1 MKHGRL
7 IIAALVG
14 AMLITSLAGCGSKGT
29 NNGESGEYQKINLS
43 MAVNGTDTQIDSL
56 VARHFAD
63 LVSERSGGNIVID
76 VFSNDT
82 LAGGNST
89 KGVEYIA
96 VGGSDLGAYATCVL
110 ANLEPKLSVATLPWS
125 FTSYQQAREVI
136 DTTGGEYYAEMLAN
150 KGITYL
156 GSFHNGFRQLTNSK
170 HAVTTPEDLKG
181 LKIRVPGSAVYM
193 GVFKALGASPTA
205 MSWSEVFTAIQQGTI
220 DGQENGCSVTKSAKM
235 DEIQDYMTIWNYSYE
250 NDLFVAN
257 TKVWENLEDN
267 TKELLQQCATESCE
281 WGRDRLEAEEDELIK
296 GFQEEGMQVDILT
309 EDQLQA
315 FKEAVAGVTAE
326 LKQSYGEEAC
336 AAFAHER
343 NGDGGRLFVRCSGDN
358 SLRCDGVAEAAADG
372 KNLLRVADEQIV
384 QNALLRG
391 VEHGLEGVRV
401 MGACNGNGLG
411 PDCAGPFPKLGK
423 AVDHGSSDLKAARHH
438 ARRGRHA
445 GSARG
450 ISAERSRR

>member
-1 MKHGRL
+1 MKQGKTIITAL
-7 IIAALVG
+7 LAAAMIAATL
-14 AMLITSLAGCGSKGT
+14 TGCGST
-29 NNGESGEYQKINLS
+29 DTTERGEDEYQKINLS

-63 LVSERSGGNIVID
+63 LVAERSNGNIVID

-110 ANLEPKLSVATLPWS
+110 ANLEPKMSVATLPWS

-136 DTTGGEYYAEMLAN
+136 DSTGGAYYSELLAA

-170 HAVTTPEDLKG
+170 HPVTTPEDMKG

-193 GVFKALGASPTA
+193 SVFKALGASPTA

-235 DEIQDYMTIWNYSYE
+235 DEIQQYMTIWNYSYE

-257 TKVWENLEDN
+257 TKVWDNLEEK
-267 TKELLQQCATESCE
+267 TQQLLQECATESCE

-296 GFQEEGMQVDILT
+296 GFQDEGMQVEILT

-315 FKEAVAGVTAE
+315 FKDAVADVTAE

-336 AAFAHER
+336 AAF
-343 NGDGGRLFVRCSGDN
+343 
-358 SLRCDGVAEAAADG
+358 
-372 KNLLRVADEQIV
+372 
-384 QNALLRG
+384 
-391 VEHGLEGVRV
+391 
-401 MGACNGNGLG
+401 
-411 PDCAGPFPKLGK
+411 
-423 AVDHGSSDLKAARHH
+423 
-438 ARRGRHA
+438 
-445 GSARG
+445 G
-450 ISAERSRR
+450 IN

>member
-1 MKHGRL
+1 MKQGKTIITAL
-7 IIAALVG
+7 LAAAMIAATL
-14 AMLITSLAGCGSKGT
+14 TGCGST
-29 NNGESGEYQKINLS
+29 DTTERGEDEYQKINLS

-56 VARHFAD
+56 VAHHFAD
-63 LVSERSGGNIVID
+63 LVAERSNGNIVID

-110 ANLEPKLSVATLPWS
+110 ANLEPKMSVATLPWS

-136 DTTGGEYYAEMLAN
+136 DSTGGAYYSELLAA

-170 HAVTTPEDLKG
+170 HPVTTPEDMKG

-193 GVFKALGASPTA
+193 SVFKALGASPTA

-235 DEIQDYMTIWNYSYE
+235 DEIQQYMTIWNYSYE

-257 TKVWENLEDN
+257 TKVWENLEEK
-267 TKELLQQCATESCE
+267 TQQLLQECATESCE

-296 GFQEEGMQVDILT
+296 GFQDEGMQVEILT

-315 FKEAVAGVTAE
+315 FKDAVADVTAE
-326 LKQSYGEEAC
+326 LKQDYGEEAC
-336 AAFAHER
+336 AAF
-343 NGDGGRLFVRCSGDN
+343 
-358 SLRCDGVAEAAADG
+358 
-372 KNLLRVADEQIV
+372 
-384 QNALLRG
+384 
-391 VEHGLEGVRV
+391 
-401 MGACNGNGLG
+401 
-411 PDCAGPFPKLGK
+411 
-423 AVDHGSSDLKAARHH
+423 
-438 ARRGRHA
+438 
-445 GSARG
+445 G
-450 ISAERSRR
+450 IN

>member
-1 MKHGRL
+1 MKKRML
-7 IIAALVG
+7 AAAALMAALAV
-14 AMLITSLAGCGSKGT
+14 LCLAGCGSSASDENYREGLPAWAD
-29 NNGESGEYQKINLS
+29 EA
-43 MAVNGTDTQIDSL
+43 AVT
-56 VARHFAD
+56 
-63 LVSERSGGNIVID
+63 E
-76 VFSNDT
+76 
-82 LAGGNST
+82 
-89 KGVEYIA
+89 
-96 VGGSDLGAYATCVL
+96 
-110 ANLEPKLSVATLPWS
+110 
-125 FTSYQQAREVI
+125 QAREVI

-336 AAFAHER
+336 AAF
-343 NGDGGRLFVRCSGDN
+343 
-358 SLRCDGVAEAAADG
+358 
-372 KNLLRVADEQIV
+372 
-384 QNALLRG
+384 
-391 VEHGLEGVRV
+391 
-401 MGACNGNGLG
+401 
-411 PDCAGPFPKLGK
+411 
-423 AVDHGSSDLKAARHH
+423 
-438 ARRGRHA
+438 
-445 GSARG
+445 G
-450 ISAERSRR
+450 IN

>member
-14 AMLITSLAGCGSKGT
+14 AMLITSLTGCGSKGT
-29 NNGESGEYQKINLS
+29 NDGESGEYQKINLS

-56 VARHFAD
+56 VAHHFAD

-235 DEIQDYMTIWNYSYE
+235 DEIQNYMTIWNYSYE

-296 GFQEEGMQVDILT
+296 GFQKEGMQVDILT
-309 EDQLQA
+309 EDQLQV

-336 AAFAHER
+336 AAF
-343 NGDGGRLFVRCSGDN
+343 
-358 SLRCDGVAEAAADG
+358 
-372 KNLLRVADEQIV
+372 
-384 QNALLRG
+384 
-391 VEHGLEGVRV
+391 
-401 MGACNGNGLG
+401 
-411 PDCAGPFPKLGK
+411 
-423 AVDHGSSDLKAARHH
+423 
-438 ARRGRHA
+438 
-445 GSARG
+445 G
-450 ISAERSRR
+450 IN

>member
-1 MKHGRL
+1 MNRCKRWL
-7 IIAALVG
+7 ALLLGAVLLLG
-14 AMLITSLAGCGSKGT
+14 AMSGCGSTTTSDSEDGT
-29 NNGESGEYQKINLS
+29 YQKINLS

-56 VARHFAD
+56 VAHHFAD
-63 LVSERSGGNIVID
+63 LVAERSDGSITID
-76 VFSNDT
+76 VFPNDT

-96 VGGSDLGAYATCVL
+96 VGGSDLGAYASCVL

-136 DTTGGEYYAEMLAN
+136 DSTGGEYYAELLEA

-170 HAVTTPEDLKG
+170 HPVTKPEDLKD

-193 GVFKALGASPTA
+193 GVFNALGASPTA

-257 TKVWENLEDN
+257 TKVWENLENN

-336 AAFAHER
+336 AAF
-343 NGDGGRLFVRCSGDN
+343 
-358 SLRCDGVAEAAADG
+358 
-372 KNLLRVADEQIV
+372 
-384 QNALLRG
+384 
-391 VEHGLEGVRV
+391 
-401 MGACNGNGLG
+401 
-411 PDCAGPFPKLGK
+411 
-423 AVDHGSSDLKAARHH
+423 
-438 ARRGRHA
+438 
-445 GSARG
+445 G
-450 ISAERSRR
+450 IN